1 MPAIPSS
8 KKAGFFFLQVA
19 TGTTPS
25 AAFPFNSLLVGRA
38 ASDATAAE
46 NELTRVISVA
56 DADERFGSG
65 SPLSRMAAAFF
76 RNNSGGLLWALP
88 QIAAAGTPATWEHTV
103 GAAAYT
109 SARLT
114 VDDQAVNVSFTA
126 NDDNAEKRAA
136 AIVSAVNKA
145 VNLPLTAANA
155 GADLTFTHKAN
166 TSSNNA
172 VKLTATTAAAAN
184 ASLEL
189 DFTQGT
195 GEIAPN
201 AGAVG
206 DEPFEQ
212 FIFESTDAKY
222 TGGGGFQESV
232 LTPRW
237 QYDGDALYGHAIYAV
252 TGSSVNTIVAAAAN
266 RNDSHETIIG
276 VNTPTNAAEVAAAV
290 AAVAARELDAD
301 VNRPLRTVQVYG
313 IAAPAA
319 GKSFSVQEQDV
330 LLNNK
335 VATLKI
341 DAFGGVFIERLVTTY
356 NRDANDNVSLRYLD
370 YEKMATLA
378 YFFRDI
384 KTFAEAKYSR
394 AKITPELPAVINDS
408 HLHSPASIKTDIVAR
423 YAELAERGIV
433 EDVDGFAEAI
443 TVEIDPN
450 DDTRVNIVLPVSV
463 VNGLRIVAV
472 KAEVQ

>member
-1 MPAIPSS
+1 MPAIPST
-8 KKAGFFFLQVA
+8 KKAGFFFLEVA
-19 TGTTPS
+19 TGRTP
-25 AAFPFNSLLVGRA
+25 AAVFPFNSLLVGRA
-38 ASDATAAE
+38 ASDATATE

-56 DADERFGSG
+56 DANDRFGIG
-65 SPLSRMAAAFF
+65 SPLARMAAAFF
-76 RNNSGGLLWALP
+76 LNHSGGLLWALP
-88 QIAAAGTPATWEHTV
+88 QIADGGTAATWEHTV

-114 VDDQAVNVSFTA
+114 VDDQVVNIAFTA

-136 AIVSAVNKA
+136 AIVAAVNKA

-172 VKLTATTAAAAN
+172 VTLTATTAAAAN

-195 GEIAPN
+195 GEIAPDS
-201 AGAVG
+201 GAVG

-212 FIFESTDAKY
+212 FIFENMDAKY
-222 TGGGGFQESV
+222 AGGGGLQESV

-252 TGSSVNTIVAAAAN
+252 TGASVNAIIATVAN
-266 RNDSHETIIG
+266 RNDSHETVIG
-276 VNTPTNAAEVAAAV
+276 INTPTNAAEVAAAV

-301 VNRPLRTVQVYG
+301 VNRPLRTVQVRG
-313 IAAPAA
+313 ISAPAA
-319 GKSFSVQEQDV
+319 GKAFSLQEQDV

-335 VATLKI
+335 VATLTI

-356 NRDANDNVSLRYLD
+356 NTDENGNISRRYLD

-378 YFFRDI
+378 YVFRDI
-384 KTFAEAKYSR
+384 KRYVEATYSR
-394 AKITPELPAVINDS
+394 AKITPELPALIKDS
-408 HLHSPASIKTDIVAR
+408 HLHSPASIKTDLVAR
-423 YAELAERGIV
+423 YAELAERGLV
-433 EDVDGFAEAI
+433 EDVDGFEEAL
-443 TVEIDPN
+443 TVEIAAN
-450 DDTRVNIVLPVSV
+450 DETRVNVVMPVNAV
-463 VNGLRIVAV
+463 DGLRIFAV